1 MQTLSSDISNI
12 YSAAAHVF
20 EGFYDF
26 VAPYL
31 DIAKGV
37 SQLLGMFQ

>member
-1 MQTLSSDISNI
+1 MQNLSSEISNI

-20 EGFYDF
+20 KGFYEF
-26 VAPYL
+26 VEPYL
-31 DIAKGV
+31 DIAKGA

>member
-1 MQTLSSDISNI
+1 MQDLSSTITNL

-26 VAPYL
+26 LGPWF
-31 DIAKGV
+31 DIAKGA